1 MKKLFFTLLLVLSFT
16 ANAQFT
22 LESDDLNGQ
31 YGNTFMFDAMGCTGD
46 NFSPELHWKNA
57 PEDTKSFVII
67 LFDQDAPVPLQKGWY
82 HWVVAQIP
90 AEVTKLERGAGNPDK
105 GAAMPEGAIQTLTDF
120 GAHEYKG
127 GCPQSGI
134 HSYTFKIFA
143 LKTDFKTSAL
153 GEVHKDMTPGAI
165 SFLASL
171 DALDVATL
179 TVGCKSTIK
188 Q

>member
-1 MKKLFFTLLLVLSFT
+1 MKHLIFTFTFLLSLNAF
-16 ANAQFT
+16 AQFT

-31 YGNTFMFDAMGCTGD
+31 YGNEFMFDSFGCTGD
-46 NFSPELHWKNA
+46 NSSPELHWKNA
-57 PEDTKSFVII
+57 PEGTKSFVII

-90 AEVTKLERGAGNPDK
+90 ANITQLERGAGNPEK
-105 GAAMPEGAIQTLTDF
+105 GGDLPEGAIQTLTDF
-120 GAHEYKG
+120 GGHEYEG

-153 GEVHKDMTPGAI
+153 GKVHENMTPGAI

-171 DALDVATL
+171 DALDLATL

-188 Q
+188 K